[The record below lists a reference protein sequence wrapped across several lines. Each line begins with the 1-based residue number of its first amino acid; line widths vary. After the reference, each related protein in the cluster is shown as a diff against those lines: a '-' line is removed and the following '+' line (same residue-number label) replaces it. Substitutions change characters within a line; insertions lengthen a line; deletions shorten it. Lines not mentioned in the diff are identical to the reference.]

1 MKNLIL
7 ELKKADLFTN
17 KTKEELQNL
26 ITKIE
31 YKLINIVKNEYIFNS
46 LTSTKFIGIVLS
58 GKVNVER
65 ILPYG
70 KLILMYTKKSGDM
83 FGEVAV
89 FSDANHYPCN
99 VVAKEDSS
107 ILLISKDEFFK
118 LLTLDNIILDNFLKI
133 ISNKAFQLN
142 SRVEALSFVSTK
154 QKVAFSLLNDFH
166 IEKNL
171 LIKLPFSKKMWA
183 NNLNISRASL
193 YKTLDELCVD
203 SIISINKANL
213 IEIID
218 SKKLED
224 IVLN

>member
-7 ELKKADLFTN
+7 ELEKADLFTN

-31 YKLINIVKNEYIFNS
+31 YKFINAAKNEYVFNS

-89 FSDANHYPCN
+89 FSEANHYPCN

-107 ILLISKDEFFK
+107 ILLISKNEFFK
-118 LLTLDNIILDNFLKI
+118 LLTLDNIILENFLKI

-166 IEKNL
+166 IEKDL
-171 LIKLPFSKKMWA
+171 LVKLPFSKKMWA
-183 NNLNISRASL
+183 DKLNISRASL
-193 YKTLDELCVD
+193 YKTLEELCID
-203 SIISINKANL
+203 SIISMNQTNL
-213 IEIID
+213 IEIIN
-218 SKKLED
+218 SQKLED